1 MGKDKILNGLK
12 SNQVKLVV
20 FVPKTHTNVVR
31 QAMGNTGAGKIG
43 NYSHCS
49 YSVDGTGRYKPLAGA
64 SPHIGKVG
72 KLEEVEEERIEC
84 VCDRNKARSVIKAV
98 RKVHPYEE
106 VAFDIYPLI
115 SEEEL

>member
-1 MGKDKILNGLK
+1 M
-12 SNQVKLVV
+12 NQVKIVV
-20 FVPKTHTNVVR
+20 FVPKTHTNIVR
-31 QAMGNTGAGKIG
+31 QAMGDAGAGKIG

-49 YSVDGTGRYKPLAGA
+49 YSVDGIGRFKPVDGA
-64 SPHIGKVG
+64 KPFIGEIDRF
-72 KLEEVEEERIEC
+72 EEVEEERIEC
-84 VCDRNKARSVIKAV
+84 ICDRNKAKEVIFAI